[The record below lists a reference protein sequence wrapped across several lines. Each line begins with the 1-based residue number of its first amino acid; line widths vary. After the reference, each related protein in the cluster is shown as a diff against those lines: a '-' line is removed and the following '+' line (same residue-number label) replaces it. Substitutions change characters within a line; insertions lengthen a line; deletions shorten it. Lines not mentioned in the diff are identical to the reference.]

1 MKTVKANGMTV
12 ALAAAGLLL
21 AGLAGAEVS
30 AVSEETA
37 LNTRSLSAVAA
48 EEDDEMDTRTHTED
62 WSSARKLNT
71 KKIVGTMLSI
81 K

>member
-1 MKTVKANGMTV
+1 MRTNGMTA

-21 AGLAGAEVS
+21 AGWAGAQVS

-48 EEDDEMDTRTHTED
+48 VEDEEMDTRTHTED

-71 KKIVGTMLSI
+71 KKIRGTMLSI

>member
-1 MKTVKANGMTV
+1 MRTNGMTV

-21 AGLAGAEVS
+21 AGWAGAQVS

-48 EEDDEMDTRTHTED
+48 VEDEEMDTRTHTED
-62 WSSARKLNT
+62 WSSARKLST
-71 KKIVGTMLSI
+71 KKIRGTMLSI

>member
-1 MKTVKANGMTV
+1 MRTNGMTV

-21 AGLAGAEVS
+21 AGWAGAQVS

-48 EEDDEMDTRTHTED
+48 VEDEEMDTRTHTED

-71 KKIVGTMLSI
+71 KKIRGTMLSI

>member
-1 MKTVKANGMTV
+1 MRTNGMTV

-21 AGLAGAEVS
+21 AGWAGAQVS
-30 AVSEETA
+30 AVSEDTA

-48 EEDDEMDTRTHTED
+48 VEDEEMDTRTHTED

-71 KKIVGTMLSI
+71 KKIRGTMLSI

>member
-1 MKTVKANGMTV
+1 MRTNGMTV

-21 AGLAGAEVS
+21 AGWAGAQVS

-48 EEDDEMDTRTHTED
+48 VEDEEMDTRTHTED

-71 KKIVGTMLSI
+71 KKIRGTMIGI